1 MERKGRVE
9 EDHEDDASKRA
20 KLSFE
25 EEEEEAPLAILEKV
39 EDGCRECFKENW
51 SNYIRTC
58 HQVKEKTVDIYN
70 YRLQNKGAELEE
82 VLRHVFRQKRNAFKV
97 NLAFGFIS
105 KNVETGEVRYFY
117 PSQNGFV
124 FDALFLITNDADLDA
139 FLEKLKEDDWLE
151 YLRQQK
157 PNSKWSIAMFT
168 NAANACQSIEDIS
181 SPKWKAS
188 RWIEFFPPQKKSTLY
203 QSIEEIHSTLFK
215 ANLWTRY

>member
-1 MERKGRVE
+1 MARQLELPPETTSAPPFSKAGAREMERKGRVE

-70 YRLQNKGAELEE
+70 YRLQNQGAELEE

-97 NLAFGFIS
+97 NLAFGFIL

-124 FDALFLITNDADLDA
+124 FDAPFLITNDADLDA
-139 FLEKLKEDDWLE
+139 FLEKIKRGRLVGVSA
-151 YLRQQK
+151 
-157 PNSKWSIAMFT
+157 PA
-168 NAANACQSIEDIS
+168 
-181 SPKWKAS
+181 KA
-188 RWIEFFPPQKKSTLY
+188 E
-203 QSIEEIHSTLFK
+203 
-215 ANLWTRY
+215 